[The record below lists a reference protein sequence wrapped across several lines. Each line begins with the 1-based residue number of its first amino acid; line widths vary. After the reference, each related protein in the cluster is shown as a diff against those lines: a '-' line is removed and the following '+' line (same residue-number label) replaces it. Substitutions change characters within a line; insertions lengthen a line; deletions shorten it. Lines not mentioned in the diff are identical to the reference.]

1 MLIAKVLS
9 SGGLISIRYDKLTK
23 QGKLFFSTFLWQ
35 ITMPVFVQQN
45 HYQQY
50 NKIHFVKKSFVILSQ

>member
-23 QGKLFFSTFLWQ
+23 QGKLFFSTFL
-35 ITMPVFVQQN
+35 
-45 HYQQY
+45 
-50 NKIHFVKKSFVILSQ
+50 